1 MENLTSLLN
10 QFESLKKRLI
20 TEGTAFRNN
29 KEYRKLQLAIF
40 RSKKKNEIEEAIPP
54 KNVVGLAK
62 IVKKKNLPIIE
73 KKDDSVISAA
83 ELPKKIQN
91 NSFPINVEGGS
102 KKFQLGLQNKINSPI
117 IKDNLPLVGKVLTFY
132 EKDLLTHAKIDVAWT
147 RAYAQNKEFTD
158 SEHLAIYKATN
169 QPLTAYDYD
178 LLVFMKLLPVV
189 LTDPL
194 YEGDEPLQNILF
206 GSKEA
211 KLRELNKIKLFFPN
225 RLPTTQETESIRRE
239 CEIERAESELAFL
252 KGLLENNPA
261 MKKNVAI
268 AERIAFCTI
277 YIGREKEY
285 LSFHPVPKKPN

>member
-1 MENLTSLLN
+1 MKKELLLN
-10 QFESLKKRLI
+10 EQKIPSPSNVAGLSKTI
-20 TEGTAFRNN
+20 
-29 KEYRKLQLAIF
+29 
-40 RSKKKNEIEEAIPP
+40 KKKLINLIGEE
-54 KNVVGLAK
+54 
-62 IVKKKNLPIIE
+62 NLPIIE
-73 KKDDSVISAA
+73 KKDDSLISAV

-91 NSFPINVEGGS
+91 IDF
-102 KKFQLGLQNKINSPI
+102 KNKINSPI
-117 IKDNLPLVGKVLTFY
+117 IKNNVPGVRKVLTFY

-147 RAYAQNKEFTD
+147 RAYVQNKKFTD

-169 QPLTAYDYD
+169 QQPPTAYDYD

-189 LTDPL
+189 LSDPL
-194 YEGDEPLQNILF
+194 YEGAAPLQNILF

-211 KLRELNKIKLFFPN
+211 KLRELDKFKLFFPN

-239 CEIERAESELAFL
+239 CEIERAESELVFL

-261 MKKNVAI
+261 MKKNAAI